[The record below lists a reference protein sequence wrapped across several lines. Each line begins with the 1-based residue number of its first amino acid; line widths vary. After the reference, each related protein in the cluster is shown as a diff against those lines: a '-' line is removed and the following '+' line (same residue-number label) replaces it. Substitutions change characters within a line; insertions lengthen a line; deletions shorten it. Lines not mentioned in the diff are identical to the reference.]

1 MQEIED
7 YVNEGKSSG
16 NVIRI
21 KILKMI
27 NESCTSE
34 KVLEKLI
41 EYTAGL
47 KANDR
52 SIEIANILRQGLY
65 LIGPNSESNL
75 RFIL

>member
-16 NVIRI
+16 NVLRI

-27 NESCTSE
+27 NESGTSE

-41 EYTAGL
+41 EFTAGL

-65 LIGPNSESNL
+65 LIGPNSDSNL